1 MFLGSASF
9 FACFGVRPLEN
20 HTAGQPRAQA
30 RATQFLKA
38 RPGLWRF
45 LHKYFE
51 KSRFL
56 GESFSRFLYLYT

>member
-30 RATQFLKA
+30 RATQFQKA
-38 RPGLWRF
+38 CPGLWRF
-45 LHKYFE
+45 LHKKICKKPVF
-51 KSRFL
+51 R
-56 GESFSRFLYLYT
+56 